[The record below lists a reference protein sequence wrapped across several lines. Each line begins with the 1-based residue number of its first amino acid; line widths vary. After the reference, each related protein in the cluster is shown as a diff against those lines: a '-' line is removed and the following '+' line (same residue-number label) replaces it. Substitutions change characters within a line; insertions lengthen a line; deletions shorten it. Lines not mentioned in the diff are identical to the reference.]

1 MQSKKFYFPP
11 KTDVLN
17 LQIEGVLANSEPE
30 PFLHGP
36 IG

>member
-17 LQIEGVLANSEPE
+17 LQIEGVLANSAP
-30 PFLHGP
+30 PVIHGP